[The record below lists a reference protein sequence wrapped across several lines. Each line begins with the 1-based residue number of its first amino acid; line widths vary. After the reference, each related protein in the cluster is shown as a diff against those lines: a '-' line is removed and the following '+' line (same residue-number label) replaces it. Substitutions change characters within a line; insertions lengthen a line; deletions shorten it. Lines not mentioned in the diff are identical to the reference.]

1 MELIRVKTEQDLQQC
16 FQIRQ
21 EVFVR
26 EQGVAEDLEWDE
38 LDKHPEASHHMLLM
52 LDGLAIGTA
61 RWYAYDDET
70 AKLQR
75 VAVLKPLRG
84 IGAGQRLI
92 MAMEDDAR
100 EAGYAYAMLDS
111 QCQAEAFYKKLGYR
125 VISEEPF
132 LDAGILHVRMK
143 KKL

>member
-1 MELIRVKTEQDLQQC
+1 MIRVKTEQDLQKC
-16 FQIRQ
+16 FQIRKA
-21 EVFVR
+21 VFVQ
-26 EQGVAEDLEWDE
+26 EQGVAEELEWDD
-38 LDKHPEASHHMLLM
+38 LDRDPGASHHVLLT
-52 LDGLAIGTA
+52 LNGLPIGTA
-61 RWYAYDDET
+61 RWYAYDAQT

-75 VAVLKPLRG
+75 VAVLKPHRG

-92 MAMEDDAR
+92 SAMEEDAR
-100 EAGYAYAMLDS
+100 EEGYAYAMLDS
-111 QCQAEAFYKKLGYR
+111 QCQAEAFYEKLGYR